1 MPRSDAAPADQ
12 GVSLFTPRS
21 SRRAA
26 GAGGLP
32 SGTPT
37 PAPAQTDI
45 GRSSGS
51 VVGGSLFEKRAG
63 RSSAT
68 GGATGATGGTG
79 GTGGT
84 GATSGT
90 DANGAAGA
98 DPAAGGAA
106 AGGTYHGL
114 PRRTKQ
120 ASLSPHLRG
129 SSPASRSADSSASP
143 VDPPAPEHARN
154 LAASLQSGWLRG
166 REEDPKEDPEVPQSE
181 DGQ

>member
-1 MPRSDAAPADQ
+1 MARSDAAPADQ
-12 GVSLFTPRS
+12 GVSQFTPRS

-32 SGTPT
+32 GGTPT

-68 GGATGATGGTG
+68 GGATG

-98 DPAAGGAA
+98 DHAAGGAA

-166 REEDPKEDPEVPQSE
+166 REEAPKEDPEVPQSE